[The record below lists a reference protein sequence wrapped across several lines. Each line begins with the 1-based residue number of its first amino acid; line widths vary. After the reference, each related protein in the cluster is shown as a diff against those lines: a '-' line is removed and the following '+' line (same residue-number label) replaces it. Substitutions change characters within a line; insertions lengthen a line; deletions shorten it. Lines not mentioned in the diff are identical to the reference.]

1 MKKILPDYSVGSK
14 RLFGYGYRDLPK
26 GCSKTPE
33 YKRWAS
39 VLQRCYAT
47 PARQPTYE
55 DCYVCDEWAYL
66 SNFSWWMKGQ
76 DWEGKHLDKDLLG
89 DTYEYSPTKCCFISP
104 RLNMLIE
111 PRGVPVDMS
120 DKKRRE
126 VSELMGKESDPR
138 VIEALSERYNL

>member
-1 MKKILPDYSVGSK
+1 M
-14 RLFGYGYRDLPK
+14 
-26 GCSKTPE
+26 
-33 YKRWAS
+33 
-39 VLQRCYAT
+39 LQRCYAT

-111 PRGVPVDMS
+111 PRGVPIDMS
-120 DKKRRE
+120 DKKRQE
-126 VSELMGKESDPR
+126 VSELMSKESDPR